1 MMRKQRGFTLI
12 EIVIAVMIT
21 AILFTMAYGAIQQAM
36 DNRERLQQ
44 NSARLRAVQF
54 TVRSLVQD
62 FTQLVPRPVRDPL
75 GEGHLPALQADNT
88 APNQVS
94 LTRGGWMNP
103 LGAERSTLQRVR
115 YRLEEGKLLREHWLV
130 LDAMLDPQ
138 PVQRAMLD
146 GVSSFKLRFMDD
158 ARNWRDSW
166 PPPSLTPDRSEKEL
180 RWRPTAVEVTI
191 ELKDWGRITRIIE
204 VPG

>member
-1 MMRKQRGFTLI
+1 MRQQRGFTLI

-21 AILFTMAYGAIQQAM
+21 AILFAMAYGTINQAVG
-36 DNRERLQQ
+36 NRGRLQE

-54 TVRSLVQD
+54 AVRSMVQD
-62 FTQLVPRPVRDPL
+62 FSQLTPRPVREPIGNDWQF
-75 GEGHLPALQADNT
+75 ALFTGTTDV
-88 APNQVS
+88 PQVS

-115 YRLEEGKLLREHWLV
+115 YRLDDGKLLREHWLV
-130 LDAMLDPQ
+130 LDATLEPE
-138 PVQRAMLD
+138 PVKRVLLE
-146 GVSSFKLRFMDD
+146 GVNSLKFRFLDD
-158 ARNWRDSW
+158 ARAWREDW
-166 PPPSLTPDRSEKEL
+166 PPPSGSSTRSEKDY

-191 ELKDWGRITRIIE
+191 DLKDWGPIKRIIE